1 MRKLS
6 VVLLLTILSF
16 MSSAGH
22 ALTFKSELPDN
33 VWIHRKAKV
42 VPSTKKQRKRA
53 LTAIK
58 RKTHPVVFSSIV
70 QQVNTIYIVTELKHR
85 ETGGNI
91 CGTYFDNDIIVSIHP
106 HCGIENIDYYVTHE
120 YSSLVLNKWFHRF
133 PSREWGLNNGFPYND
148 RDMWPIITGQKH
160 EKLRFLNENG
170 FFELYCT
177 VSREE
182 DFNVL
187 IGYYYEDKS
196 ALNHVTARYPKVRN
210 KVRLAVKFF
219 EKYAGK

>member
-16 MSSAGH
+16 MPSAGH
-22 ALTFKSELPDN
+22 ALAFRSKLPDSI
-33 VWIHRKAKV
+33 WIHRKAKV

-53 LTAIK
+53 LAAIK
-58 RKTHPVVFSSIV
+58 RKTHPVVFSAIV

-106 HCGIENIDYYVTHE
+106 RCGIENIDYYVTHE

-187 IGYYYEDKS
+187 IGYYYEDRS
-196 ALNHVTARYPKVRN
+196 ALKHVTARYPKVRN
-210 KVRLAVKFF
+210 KVKLAVKFF